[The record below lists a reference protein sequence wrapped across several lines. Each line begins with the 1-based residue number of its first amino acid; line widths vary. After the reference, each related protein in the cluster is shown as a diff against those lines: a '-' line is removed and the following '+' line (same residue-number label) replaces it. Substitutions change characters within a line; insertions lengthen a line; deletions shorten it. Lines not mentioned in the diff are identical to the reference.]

1 MQQSSKPA
9 RIPSYWF
16 GWYPKQMP
24 TEFYVLVYREV
35 RKQRVRKSNKPR
47 VMQIMRQIDICHR
60 NATHNMTLI
69 KESNMS
75 DLTKTVVD
83 SQLNEFGIETK
94 KPVEPTPVEI
104 TKPHSEG
111 QLDLE
116 IPSFLDRR
124 KTTVKTYDTRQK
136 HWTPKTSRHAPEN
149 WQKDA
154 VLAKLDEM
162 RQNYW
167 ECHSGASD
175 AIIDRKNFDGMIS
188 LLATDLGNA
197 LEQAGLIYMSEGSA
211 GRLKELLGS
220 WVMAD
225 TKYANGSM
233 YRYVCVAEEYN
244 GEKAKAKAD

>member
-1 MQQSSKPA
+1 MQQNSKPA

-94 KPVEPTPVEI
+94 KPVESTPVEI

-124 KTTVKTYDTRQK
+124 KTTVKEPKKFKRDTRNIDWK
-136 HWTPKTSRHAPEN
+136 PTPVVQTVYCKALESRLHEV
-149 WQKDA
+149 KDSIVHESETA
-154 VLAKLDEM
+154 NAWVPDQSLDLLAKTMHE
-162 RQNYW
+162 Q
-167 ECHSGASD
+167 
-175 AIIDRKNFDGMIS
+175 
-188 LLATDLGNA
+188 LGNM
-197 LEQAGLIYMSEGSA
+197 LEHAGFVYSGGVHAEHFRNLI
-211 GRLKELLGS
+211 KEF
-220 WVMAD
+220 VF
-225 TKYANGSM
+225 
-233 YRYVCVAEEYN
+233 
-244 GEKAKAKAD
+244 